1 MAIEIVHIY
10 PDNTETII
18 NELIK
23 LIYPDFYIDNNIS
36 QNRRIFQK
44 LVREKSIVLQ
54 YINIL
59 LKVECPI
66 FILIDL
72 LHYVKRMDFS
82 NIQIQWDNLS
92 MELPDNS
99 TDSDKVLFNKLG
111 KKIIITKSELNDQIK
126 EYDINT
132 LLPLASYIS
141 FLWSMNCLDIF
152 HTVSTIRHSEVH
164 PKTLNFVN
172 NMFNYMSEQKPL
184 IFSNKNMQIYLSN
197 KER

>member
-23 LIYPDFYIDNNIS
+23 LICPDFYIDNNIS

-99 TDSDKVLFNKLG
+99 TDSDKLLFNKLG

-184 IFSNKNMQIYLSN
+184 IFSNKNMEIYLSN

>member
-1 MAIEIVHIY
+1 MSIEIVHFY
-10 PDNTETII
+10 PDNIENI

-23 LIYPDFYIDNNIS
+23 SVYLDINIDNIT
-36 QNRRIFQK
+36 QQRRIFQR
-44 LVREKSIVLQ
+44 LIRENSIVLKS
-54 YINIL
+54 INIL
-59 LKVECPI
+59 LKSECPI
-66 FILIDL
+66 FVLFDL

-82 NIQIQWDNLS
+82 SIQIRWDNLS
-92 MELPDNS
+92 LELPDNA

-184 IFSNKNMQIYLSN
+184 IFSNKNMEIYLSN

>member
-1 MAIEIVHIY
+1 VAIEIVHIY

-23 LIYPDFYIDNNIS
+23 LICPDFYIDNNIS

-99 TDSDKVLFNKLG
+99 TDSDKLLFNKLG

-152 HTVSTIRHSEVH
+152 HIVSTIRHSEVH

-172 NMFNYMSEQKPL
+172 NMFDYMTEQKPL
-184 IFSNKNMQIYLSN
+184 IFSNKNMEIYLSN

>member
-99 TDSDKVLFNKLG
+99 TDSDKVLFSKLG